1 MNDIEYI
8 GNAKFVVTE
17 DWLRETL
24 SATLEMKNVKLM
36 FPLQATMV
44 WGITN
49 GKQEANRIITK
60 MIRKYNKTQANKES
74 EAHDAY

>member
-1 MNDIEYI
+1 
-8 GNAKFVVTE
+8 
-17 DWLRETL
+17 
-24 SATLEMKNVKLM
+24 MKNVKLM

-74 EAHDAY
+74 EAQDAY